1 MVRQA
6 HHERETVK
14 RVRAAQI
21 SENHVTMAL
30 QFIRESAND
39 FTITGYEAGSVRVG
53 VVTFTES
60 ISLSHNSTARAW
72 DASQPLDAASVA
84 AGATLDAEIVI
95 IGSGNKLVFPKPEAL
110 RPLIEAR
117 IGYEIMDS
125 RAACRTY
132 NVLLA
137 EGRKVGLLLLLE

>member
-1 MVRQA
+1 
-6 HHERETVK
+6 
-14 RVRAAQI
+14 
-21 SENHVTMAL
+21 MAL

-39 FTITGYEAGSVRVG
+39 FTITGYDAGSVRIG
-53 VVTFTES
+53 TTTFTES
-60 ISLSHNSTARAW
+60 ISLSHSSAACVWT
-72 DASQPLDAASVA
+72 ASQPLDAASIA
-84 AGATLDAEIVI
+84 AGVSLDAEIVI
-95 IGSGNKLVFPKPEAL
+95 IGSGGKLVFPKPEAL

-137 EGRKVGLLLLLE
+137 EGRKVGLLLLIDPVI

>member
-1 MVRQA
+1 
-6 HHERETVK
+6 
-14 RVRAAQI
+14 
-21 SENHVTMAL
+21 MAL

-39 FTITGYEAGSVRVG
+39 FAITGYEAGLVRVG
-53 VVTFTES
+53 ATTFTES
-60 ISLSHNSTARAW
+60 ISLSHSCAACAW
-72 DASQPLDAASVA
+72 AAAQPLDAASVA
-84 AGATLDAEIVI
+84 VGATIDAEIVI

-110 RPLIEAR
+110 RPLIEAL

-137 EGRKVGLLLLLE
+137 EGRKVGLLLRLE